1 MASVLDY
8 LAGGVSGVVKDAAAG
23 LFSGV
28 AEIIGKFKADP
39 EKAMQHEE
47 VLRQI
52 EAALAKDQLNA
63 TVALNQAQA
72 KVNEIEAASQDWVQ
86 RRWRPSVGWTCVLGL
101 NMAFFIGPFFTW
113 ISGWIATGKPG
124 PFPTPDTGLLIALV
138 TSMLGTA
145 TLRTYERLQ
154 GASK

>member
-1 MASVLDY
+1 MANVLDY

-47 VLRQI
+47 VLKQI

-63 TVALNQAQA
+63 TVALSQAQA
-72 KVNEIEAASQDWVQ
+72 KINEIEAASTSFWVSG
-86 RRWRPSVGWTCVLGL
+86 WRPGVGWTCVVGL
-101 NMAFFIGPFFTW
+101 NAALLVGPFFTW
-113 ISGWIATGKPG
+113 VSGWIATGKPG
-124 PFPTPDTGLLIALV
+124 PFPTLDTGTLMTLV

-145 TLRTYERLQ
+145 YLRTQEKLA
-154 GASK
+154 GVAK